1 MRTGNVFLVFV
12 TGVILGAG
20 GHWYLT
26 QPRSQE
32 LTAKAR
38 ENVRESAASVRESAA
53 NLGESFKQTFD
64 PESIKEELA
73 RTGRVIREKTG
84 KAADYV
90 ADATANARTTGAI
103 KTKLVADTGLSA
115 FNINVDTSDGVVTLS
130 GTVSSYEE
138 IAKAMKLAMESDGV
152 HKVISIL
159 QVNAKAQ

>member
-1 MRTGNVFLVFV
+1 MKAGNVFLVFV
-12 TGVILGAG
+12 TGAVLGAG

-32 LTAKAR
+32 LTAQAKENLR
-38 ENVRESAASVRESAA
+38 ESSATVRERAA
-53 NLGESFKQTFD
+53 NVGESLKQTFD
-64 PESIKEELA
+64 AENIKEELA
-73 RTGRVIREKTG
+73 RTGRVVREKVA
-84 KAADYV
+84 KMADSV
-90 ADATANARTTGAI
+90 ADAAANARMTAVI

-130 GTVSSYEE
+130 GTVSSHEE

-159 QVNAKAQ
+159 QVKTKAD